1 MKPHYY
7 DDFKC
12 AADKC
17 PDTCCAG
24 WQILID
30 EEAMLRYGSERGSFG
45 SRLANSIDWRE
56 EAFLQYGGKCVFLN
70 EQNLCDMV
78 TEKGEDYL
86 CETCQRYPRHVEEF
100 EDLREWSLSLSCP
113 VAAEMILNC
122 REPVRFLVE
131 EDEETDP
138 LEEFDDFDLLLFTK
152 LEDAR
157 EIIFRIAQDRTTVME
172 KRMERILTLAE
183 QLQECLDEDRIYEMD
198 RVLRIFDEK
207 LQKDDSEYGFFRKI
221 KIQCKGENIEEDI
234 SEKRFEYLK
243 EEFAVFY
250 RMERLRDQWGDVID
264 AAWSTL
270 YAGDYGQYNSI
281 YSAFMVEYG
290 EGGASHKEWERF
302 QENLLMFFLYTYFCG
317 AVYDGWIYSKAA
329 MAVFS
334 VCFLQEF
341 VMCRWYLSDK
351 TITFAEWTELA
362 YRYAR
367 EVEHSDDNLNL
378 LEEWLQRKHQ
388 GEL

>member
-1 MKPHYY
+1 MRYVKPHYY

-17 PDTCCAG
+17 TDTCCAG
-24 WQILID
+24 WQIMID
-30 EEAMLRYGSERGSFG
+30 EESLLRYGSERGSFG
-45 SRLANSIDWRE
+45 SRLANSIDWQE
-56 EAFLQYGGKCVFLN
+56 EAFYQYEGRCAFLN
-70 EQNLCDMV
+70 EQKLCDMV
-78 TEKGEDYL
+78 TEKGEAYL

-113 VAAEMILNC
+113 VAAEMILSC
-122 REPVRFLVE
+122 SEPVRFIVE
-131 EDEETDP
+131 EDEEADP

-157 EIIFRIAQDRTTVME
+157 EILFRIAQDRTMPIE

-183 QLQECLDEDRIYEMD
+183 QLQECLDEDRMYEMD
-198 RVLRIFDEK
+198 HVLGVFDEK
-207 LQKDDSEYGFFRKI
+207 LQKDDSEYGFLGKI
-221 KIQCKGENIEEDI
+221 KIQYKGSEMVGDI
-234 SEKRFEYLK
+234 AGKRFEHLK
-243 EEFAVFY
+243 EEFNVFY
-250 RMERLRDQWGDVID
+250 RMERLRDEWGDVID
-264 AAWSTL
+264 SARDTL
-270 YAGDYGQYNSI
+270 YAEGCGKYSSI
-281 YSAFMVEYG
+281 YSDFMREYG
-290 EGGASHKEWERF
+290 EGGSSHKEWERF

-341 VMCRWYLSDK
+341 VMCRWYLSDR
-351 TITFAEWTELA
+351 TITFAEWLELA

-378 LEEWLQRKHQ
+378 LEEWLQRKK
-388 GEL
+388 